1 MKPTIF
7 VDRRLSEPVLN
18 YLNEYCEI
26 KSYDADEKRTRVN
39 LLKHIHDCEGFFTSS
54 SEAIDEQF
62 LAAAPKLKVVST
74 MSVGY
79 NHFDLAAMRARNV
92 IGTHT
97 PHVLDE
103 TVADLLFALMLD
115 CARRIS
121 ELNDYVKQGNW
132 VGNEGRKL
140 FGLNVHHKTIGII
153 GAGRIGEA
161 LFQRAV
167 HGFNMKALY
176 YNRTEKPHLTEK
188 YQAQYVD
195 MNTLLAE
202 SDFVILMTPLTE
214 STYQLLK
221 YEHFKMMKP
230 TTIFINGSRGTTIKE
245 EDLVRALDE
254 GIIAG
259 AGLDVFEQE
268 PLPQHHPLLAM
279 KQAVLTPHIGSAVAE
294 TREEMAMLAAKNL
307 VHALLDKGIYYAV
320 TT

>member
-1 MKPTIF
+1 MKPTVF

-18 YLNEYCEI
+18 YLEEYCEV
-26 KSYDADEKRTRVN
+26 KTYHVDEKRTRDN

-54 SEAIDEQF
+54 YEAIDKHF
-62 LAAAPKLKVVST
+62 LNAAPKLKVVST

-79 NHFDLAAMRARNV
+79 NHFDLDAMRERNV

-97 PHVLDE
+97 PYVLDE

-121 ELNDYVKQGNW
+121 ELNQYIKQGNW
-132 VGNEGRKL
+132 VGNEGRTL

-161 LFQRAV
+161 LLQRAV

-176 YNRTEKPHLTEK
+176 YNRNEKPELTEK
-188 YQAQYVD
+188 YHAQYVD
-195 MNTLLAE
+195 TETLLAE
-202 SDFVILMTPLTE
+202 SDFVVLMTPLTE
-214 STYQLLK
+214 STHQLLK

-230 TTIFINGSRGTTIKE
+230 TAIFINGSRGATIKE

-268 PLPQHHPLLAM
+268 PLPKHHPLLAM

-294 TREEMAMLAAKNL
+294 TREDMAMLAAQNL
-307 VHALLDKGIYYAV
+307 VHALLNKGTYHAV
-320 TT
+320 MT